1 MALDILVG
9 LCVQILQNGERE
21 DTLVSSCVLLL
32 STFNE
37 AAPQWNN
44 GAQLSFNSTENFL
57 K

>member
-44 GAQLSFNSTENFL
+44 GAQLSFNSTENF
-57 K
+57 